1 MGMSTFIMDLEDR
14 FQYTD
19 VPKIISECET
29 VEEAI
34 KRADDH
40 RKKEY
45 DFISS
50 NGLAEMVTEQWNE
63 FWSKYN

>member
-1 MGMSTFIMDLEDR
+1 MGMSSYIMDLEDR
-14 FQYTD
+14 FQYID

-34 KRADDH
+34 KKADEH
-40 RKKEY
+40 RKKEF
-45 DFISS
+45 DFISGV
-50 NGLAEMVTEQWNE
+50 GLDEMVTEQWNE

>member
-1 MGMSTFIMDLEDR
+1 MGMSSHIMDLEDR

-19 VPKIISECET
+19 VPKIISES
-29 VEEAI
+29 VSIEEAI
-34 KRADDH
+34 KKADDH

-50 NGLAEMVTEQWNE
+50 NGLDEMVTEQWNE

>member
-1 MGMSTFIMDLEDR
+1 MGMSSHIMDLEDR

-19 VPKIISECET
+19 VPKIISESET
-29 VEEAI
+29 IEEAI
-34 KRADDH
+34 KKADDH

-45 DFISS
+45 HFISS
-50 NGLAEMVTEQWNE
+50 NGLDEMVTEQWNE